1 NQSVIAPLECARARI
16 QPSAPQHEVSRVYS
30 FTNVRCWSSCFS
42 MSAAPNSLK
51 AELQQIRG
59 PNQKTL
65 GPDYEGEHFV
75 LTNAEILLKWPPAN
89 DTRADNSV
97 ESLAGCSWAGERRRS
112 RLLCGG

>member
-42 MSAAPNSLK
+42 MSAAPNSLN

-65 GPDYEGEHFV
+65 IELLRKLLAPPKGASNSPTLGYHWHVAPREPDSESPGPAPGAFQTTH
-75 LTNAEILLKWPPAN
+75 
-89 DTRADNSV
+89 
-97 ESLAGCSWAGERRRS
+97 
-112 RLLCGG
+112 